1 VDWRIKGAIQ
11 LALGYMPFG
20 AEIHRRLQRRGG
32 VARFEKEC
40 EVKVSDWHTI
50 MEYLATVKVPV
61 AGATMVEIGSGWYPT
76 LPLCFYLG
84 GARRIHTYD
93 KTRHL
98 DLTLTRWLARHIR
111 TAQLPLIASALDKR
125 ESELVEMLNAFED
138 GLDRTG
144 SIAGATQGVIDYHAP
159 ADAMQTQLPSESVD
173 IVFSNSVLEHIPK
186 NIIEGLF
193 EEAMRI
199 LKPGGIVMHAV
210 NCGDHYAYTDPSI
223 TQVNYLQF
231 TEEQWALWNNDF
243 QYQNRLRAKE
253 FVAMAERAGFT
264 IELDVRPLRAD
275 RLAQLAT
282 MQVAPEF
289 AGYTRDELA
298 ATTVDFV
305 GRK

>member
-1 VDWRIKGAIQ
+1 MDWRIKGAIQ
-11 LALGYMPFG
+11 LALGYLPFG

-40 EVKVSDWHTI
+40 EIKVSDWHTI
-50 MEYLATVKVPV
+50 MDYLATVKVPV

-76 LPLCFYLG
+76 LPLCFYLA
-84 GARRIHTYD
+84 GARRVHTYD

-98 DLTLTRWLARHIR
+98 DLTLTRWLARDIR
-111 TAQLPLIASALDKR
+111 TAQLALIASALRKPQD
-125 ESELVEMLNAFED
+125 ELAAQIQAFED

-144 SIAGATQGVIDYHAP
+144 SLAGATQGVIDYHAP
-159 ADAMQTQLPSESVD
+159 ADAMQTGLPPASVD
-173 IVFSNSVLEHIPK
+173 IVFSNSVLEHIPP

-199 LKPGGIVMHAV
+199 LKPGGIVLHAV

-231 TEEQWALWNNDF
+231 TDKQWALWNNEF

-253 FVAMAERAGFT
+253 FVAMAQRAGFT

-282 MQVAPEF
+282 MQVAPQF

>member
-11 LALGYMPFG
+11 LALGYVPFG

-32 VARFEKEC
+32 VVRFEQEC
-40 EVKVSDWHTI
+40 EVKVNDWHVI
-50 MEYLATVKVPV
+50 MDYLATVEVPV
-61 AGATMVEIGSGWYPT
+61 AGVTMVEIGSGWYPT
-76 LPLCFYLG
+76 LPLCFYLA

-98 DLTLTRWLARHIR
+98 DLTLTRWLTRHIR
-111 TAQLPLIASALDKR
+111 TGQLPLIASAVKR
-125 ESELVEMLNAFED
+125 REDELVAMLNAFED

-144 SIAGATQGVIDYHAP
+144 SLAAASGGVIDYHAP
-159 ADAMQTQLPSESVD
+159 ADAMQTGLPSASVD
-173 IVFSNSVLEHIPK
+173 IVFSNSVLEHIPPRV
-186 NIIEGLF
+186 IEGLF

-210 NCGDHYAYTDPSI
+210 NCGDHYAYSDPSI

-231 TEEQWALWNNDF
+231 TDEEWAIWNNDF
-243 QYQNRLRAKE
+243 QFQNRLRAKE

-282 MQVAPEF
+282 MQVAPCF